1 MSKGPR
7 HKRDAASPD
16 SLIPC
21 SKCPHRFNPNF
32 RTFAAEEFRFVQS
45 FKIGEL
51 RVPPGTTIMRDG
63 EKAEHLYSMLNG
75 WAMRYKLVDGGKR
88 QILNFSI
95 TGDLLGLQSA
105 LFDKML
111 HTVDSLTELRLCVF
125 DRKRMFELYKNH
137 PGLAFDITW
146 LAAREESILAD
157 HLANVGQRSAFGRLA
172 YIITYLFDRARRAG
186 LARGDTLA
194 MPITQEHLADT
205 MGLSMVHTNKTLR
218 RLQAAGLIEWR
229 RQELTIR
236 DFDGLASAAEYDP
249 LRAATR
255 PFI

>member
-1 MSKGPR
+1 MSKGS
-7 HKRDAASPD
+7 KRDAARPESV
-16 SLIPC
+16 IPC
-21 SKCPHRFNPNF
+21 AKCPHRFNPGF
-32 RTFAAEEFRFVQS
+32 RKFTRDELAFVQT

-51 RVPPGTTIMRDG
+51 SVPPGTTVVRDG
-63 EKAEHLYSMLNG
+63 EKAEHLYSILNG
-75 WAMRYKLVDGGKR
+75 WAMRYKLVDSGKR

-95 TGDLLGLQSA
+95 TGDLVGLQSA

-111 HTVDSLTELRLCVF
+111 HAVDSLTELRLCVF
-125 DRKRMFELYKNH
+125 DRRRMFELYQNH
-137 PGLAFDITW
+137 PGLAFDLTW

-172 YIITYLFDRARRAG
+172 YVLTFLSDRAKRAG
-186 LARGDTLA
+186 LARGNTLA

-218 RLQAAGLIEWR
+218 RLQAAGFIEWR
-229 RQELTIR
+229 RQELTIL
-236 DFDGLASAAEYDP
+236 DLDGLANAAEYDP
-249 LRAATR
+249 LRATSR